1 MSFNFN
7 GFMQIICNI
16 EDVLSMVDRPNI
28 SIGTE
33 FFTVTQEAEEDDEDN
48 ENPVEERQILAM
60 KVSFD
65 LRHGWVKVLCYKHDN
80 EHWFDGLIDY
90 YDRSNSQI
98 KRIELDDKANSFLL
112 ALKKIVILDKSQSSN
127 KRDSISD
134 SQGNRELDLLRS
146 ELSKIN

>member
-1 MSFNFN
+1 MNLSD
-7 GFMQIICNI
+7 FMQIICNI

-33 FFTVTQEAEEDDEDN
+33 FFTVTKEAEEDDDEEDS
-48 ENPVEERQILAM
+48 ENPVEEEQDLAM

-65 LRHGWVKVLCYKHDN
+65 LKHGWVKVLFYKQSN
-80 EHWFDGLIDY
+80 GQWLDGSINY

-98 KRIELDDKANSFLL
+98 KSIEFDDEADSFWL
-112 ALKKIVILDKSQSSN
+112 ALKKIVILDKGQSSN